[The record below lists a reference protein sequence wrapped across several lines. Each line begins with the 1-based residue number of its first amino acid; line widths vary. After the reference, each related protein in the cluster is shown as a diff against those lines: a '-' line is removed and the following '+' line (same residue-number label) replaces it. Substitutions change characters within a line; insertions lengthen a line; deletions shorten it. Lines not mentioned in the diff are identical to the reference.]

1 MFLQTRKLALGIS
14 GCYEVT
20 HFVYWGTVYQRH
32 AFPVKND
39 IKSTLIYPRTGAAH
53 IEQYVNNKQSQTH
66 GATNALRR

>member
-1 MFLQTRKLALGIS
+1 MSIGVQCIKDMLSQF
-14 GCYEVT
+14 E
-20 HFVYWGTVYQRH
+20 
-32 AFPVKND
+32 NN